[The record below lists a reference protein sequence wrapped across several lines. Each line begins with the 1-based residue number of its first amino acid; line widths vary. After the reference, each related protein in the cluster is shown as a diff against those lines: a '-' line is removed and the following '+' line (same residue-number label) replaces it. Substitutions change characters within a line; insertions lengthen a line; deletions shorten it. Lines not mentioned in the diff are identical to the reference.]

1 MIMRNGIYKKYISG
15 GGNEKYPLSVI
26 RYWNNMSI
34 NASERRP
41 SIIIRIIYNSSTRTR
56 DLNITRF

>member
-1 MIMRNGIYKKYISG
+1 MKLGIYKKYIFG
-15 GGNEKYPLSVI
+15 GGTKLVPLSVV
-26 RYWNNMSI
+26 RYWNHMSI

-41 SIIIRIIYNSSTRTR
+41 SIIIRIIYNYSTRTR